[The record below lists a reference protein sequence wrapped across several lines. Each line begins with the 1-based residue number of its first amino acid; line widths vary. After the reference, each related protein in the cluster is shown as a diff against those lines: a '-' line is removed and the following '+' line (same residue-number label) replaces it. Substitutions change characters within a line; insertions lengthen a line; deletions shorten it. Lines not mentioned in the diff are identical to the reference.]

1 MKTLL
6 SNSANRQV
14 LIIEQLKY
22 SDDWVSVKSIVESID
37 ATPKTII
44 RDCEDIEDRWG
55 HIVSI
60 QRDGSSA
67 LHLSEKKGHS
77 VAEIFSEMIQ
87 ESVAFQLL
95 EQIIFYPGKSRSQ
108 LQKELF
114 ISSANLYRQI
124 IKMNEILAA
133 FGVYI
138 DRTNVCLSGKNE
150 VQIRIFLALY
160 FSEAYDYNSWP
171 FPTIDRG
178 QVEQLVEKMT
188 SIYPQELS
196 LPFLVGATILRQRQG
211 FVVSEEQ
218 MKKKDHHLDVYHFF
232 LLNLQELLPELVE
245 KELYLDFASTILWR
259 DFSWDNREEERR
271 IDRLCTASIQL
282 IAEVLALK
290 NSAENLQKCIYVLK
304 SFYCLHKTYP
314 YKNYL
319 IYNRCWSASKTIRNR
334 FAVFNKV
341 LEKNLKDLEKA
352 TNIPWYSAYFVS
364 ILFELF
370 IAWENLPQQLYAL
383 RQPVSVEVASNRG
396 VDHAHLLRYCVE
408 RSLNDKV
415 LVNINPT
422 LIKCD
427 PSEGQQINFD
437 LCVTNFLAK
446 SVPKEK
452 LFIVED
458 IPSAKNL
465 TSLQELIEKH
475 RMEMV
480 IEQLAYLES

>member
-22 SDDWVSVKSIVESID
+22 SDEWVPVKQIVESID
-37 ATPKTII
+37 ASPKTII
-44 RDCEDIEDRWG
+44 RDCEDIEERWG

-60 QRDGSSA
+60 QRSASSA
-67 LHLSEKKGHS
+67 LHLTEKKGHTVS
-77 VAEIFSEMIQ
+77 EIFSEMIQ

-95 EQIIFYPGKSRSQ
+95 EKIIFFPGKSRLE
-108 LQKELF
+108 LQEELF

-124 IKMNEILAA
+124 IKMNEVLAS

-138 DRTNVCLSGKNE
+138 DRTNVCLSGENE
-150 VQIRIFLALY
+150 IQTRIFLAIY
-160 FSEAYDYNSWP
+160 FSEAYDYNNWP
-171 FPTIDRG
+171 FPTVERAK
-178 QVEQLVEKMT
+178 VEQLVEKMT
-188 SIYPQELS
+188 SVYPQELS
-196 LPFLVGATILRQRQG
+196 LPFLIGATILRQNQG
-211 FVVSEEQ
+211 FVVSDSH
-218 MKKKDHHLDVYHFF
+218 MKKKKYHMDVYHFF
-232 LLNLQELLPELVE
+232 LLNIQGVLPELVQ

-259 DFSWDNREEERR
+259 DFSWDNREEELR
-271 IDRLCTASIQL
+271 IEKLCKESIQL
-282 IAEVLALK
+282 VAEVLNLK
-290 NSAENLQKCIYVLK
+290 NSEANQQKCIYVLK
-304 SFYCLHKTYP
+304 SFYCLFKTYP
-314 YKNYL
+314 HKNYL
-319 IYNRCWSASKTIRNR
+319 IYNRCWSASKTIHKR

-341 LEKNLKDLEKA
+341 LEKNLRDLETHTK
-352 TNIPWYSAYFVS
+352 IPWYSVYYVF

-370 IAWENLPQQLYAL
+370 IAWEDLPQQLYAL
-383 RQPVSVEVASNRG
+383 RQPVSVEIASNRG
-396 VDHAHLLRYCVE
+396 LDHAQLLGYCVE
-408 RSLNDKV
+408 RNLNDKV

-422 LIKCD
+422 LTK
-427 PSEGQQINFD
+427 SETREVHHANFD

-465 TSLQELIEKH
+465 TSLQDLIEKH

-480 IEQLAYLES
+480 IEQLTYLE

>member
-14 LIIEQLKY
+14 LIIERLKY

-37 ATPKTII
+37 ASPKTIVK
-44 RDCEDIEDRWG
+44 DCEDIEDRWG

-60 QRDGSSA
+60 QRNGSSA
-67 LHLSEKKGHS
+67 LLLSEKKGHS
-77 VAEIFSEMIQ
+77 VSEIFSEMIQ
-87 ESVAFQLL
+87 ESIAFQLL
-95 EQIIFYPGKSRSQ
+95 EQIIFHPGKSRSE

-124 IKMNEILAA
+124 VKMNEILAA

-138 DRTNVCLSGKNE
+138 DRTNVCLLGENE
-150 VQIRIFLALY
+150 VQTRIFLGIY
-160 FSEAYDYNSWP
+160 FSEAYDYNNWP
-171 FPTIDRG
+171 FPTIDRRKA
-178 QVEQLVEKMT
+178 EQLVEKMT
-188 SIYPQELS
+188 SNYPQELS
-196 LPFLVGATILRQRQG
+196 LPFLVGATILRQSQG
-211 FVVSEEQ
+211 FVVSEEHVR
-218 MKKKDHHLDVYHFF
+218 KKDHHLEFYHSFQ
-232 LLNLQELLPELVE
+232 LSVQDLLPELVPE
-245 KELYLDFASTILWR
+245 ELHLDFASTILWR
-259 DFSWDNREEERR
+259 EFSWDNREEERR
-271 IDRLCTASIQL
+271 IERLCSSSIQL
-282 IAEVLALK
+282 IAEVLDLR
-290 NSAENLQKCIYVLK
+290 NSEENLQKCVYVLK
-304 SFYCLHKTYP
+304 SFYCLYKTYP

-319 IYNRCWSASKTIRNR
+319 IYNRCWSASKTIRKR

-341 LEKNLKDLEKA
+341 LEKNLKDLEESTK
-352 TNIPWYSAYFVS
+352 IPWYSAYFVF

-370 IAWENLPQQLYAL
+370 IAWENLQQQLYAL

-396 VDHAHLLRYCVE
+396 LDHAHLLRYCVE
-408 RSLNDKV
+408 RNLTDKV
-415 LVNINPT
+415 LVKINPT
-422 LIKCD
+422 LIKCEAK
-427 PSEGQQINFD
+427 EGQQFKFD

-465 TSLQELIEKH
+465 TSLQDLIEKH

-480 IEQLAYLES
+480 IEQLAYLE